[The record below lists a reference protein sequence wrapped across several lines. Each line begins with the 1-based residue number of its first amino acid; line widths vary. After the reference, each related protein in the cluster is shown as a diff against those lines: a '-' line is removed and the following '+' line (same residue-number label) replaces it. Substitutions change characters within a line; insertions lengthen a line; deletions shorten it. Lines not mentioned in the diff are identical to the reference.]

1 VATGRWLMTVHVG
14 EILTDVVLA
23 AAAAPTERP
32 PTPPPRLGAAQEA
45 WRQLAWE
52 IKRDCCRTAAEGF
65 DD

>member
-1 VATGRWLMTVHVG
+1 MTVHVG
-14 EILTDVVLA
+14 EIHTDVVPA
-23 AAAAPTERP
+23 ATGGQTEGP
-32 PTPPPRLGAAQEA
+32 PAPPPRLGAPQEA